1 MRWDKSDPSFCE
13 NQTGR
18 KGNVNL
24 EIHGEA
30 ESADAGVWKVRPIA
44 ALLGKKMQGN
54 FDWSFLRE
62 LTVRI
67 KKRPLTIQISD
78 AVKTWFPFQHPGT

>member
-1 MRWDKSDPSFCE
+1 M
-13 NQTGR
+13 
-18 KGNVNL
+18 NL

-44 ALLGKKMQGN
+44 ALLGKDAGKFQLELPKG
-54 FDWSFLRE
+54 E

-67 KKRPLTIQISD
+67 KKRPLTIPLSASRDLNSQRERLCRSED
-78 AVKTWFPFQHPGT
+78 L

>member
-1 MRWDKSDPSFCE
+1 MKTRQE
-13 NQTGR
+13 G

-44 ALLGKKMQGN
+44 ALLGKDAGKFQLELPKG
-54 FDWSFLRE
+54 E

-78 AVKTWFPFQHPGT
+78 AVKTYGSPFSIQGL